1 MRGWNVYIQR
11 IKMPPRREEKGYRI
25 GWEVLSWGFCLIGL
39 GQLLASLVIHLL
51 EYTQTHTQ
59 NLTS

>member
-1 MRGWNVYIQR
+1 
-11 IKMPPRREEKGYRI
+11 MPPRREEKGYRI